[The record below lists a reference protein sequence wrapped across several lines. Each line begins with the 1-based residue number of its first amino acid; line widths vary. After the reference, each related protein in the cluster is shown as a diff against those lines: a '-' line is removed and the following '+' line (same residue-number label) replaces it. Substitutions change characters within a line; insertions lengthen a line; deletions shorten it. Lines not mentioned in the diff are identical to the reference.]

1 LAADTFLSLKVILL
15 VQESRYFQYNKL
27 DLTIRKLEEGW
38 KLRKRKGLR
47 RTKEYT
53 IGLDQDTSRS
63 KKITAQEEWVLTC

>member
-1 LAADTFLSLKVILL
+1 MAADTFLSLKVILL